1 MRAEVAKLVEG
12 EQGAVRYYDIC
23 DECHRRVITKGRA
36 VTTSI
41 KPVYIV

>member
-1 MRAEVAKLVEG
+1 MRAEVTSLVG
-12 EQGAVRYYDIC
+12 DEQDSVRYYDIC
-23 DECHRRVITKGRA
+23 DECHRRVITRGKA